1 MPDMRQNLV
10 HCQNGSIPIV
20 TLRTIVLIATIVII
34 IIVIAASERLIA
46 LTAATIGITTIG
58 KIIINNIIIITG
70 DLDPLLAI
78 IINLSY
84 RRVEA
89 IVKDQRWS
97 LKCYHYPCL
106 Q

>member
-46 LTAATIGITTIG
+46 LTATTIGITTIG
-58 KIIINNIIIITG
+58 KIIINIIIITG

-89 IVKDQRWS
+89 IVKDQR
-97 LKCYHYPCL
+97 
-106 Q
+106 